1 MISHKGAQG
10 REDRTAY
17 SRQQYAINKDNIGFD
32 ESKDDI
38 RFDENKGSIK
48 LDNNQD
54 VLKQST
60 VSNSNNYGNEDMDN
74 YGDYGQVKP
83 F

>member
-17 SRQQYAINKDNIGFD
+17 SRQQYAINKDDIGFG

-38 RFDENKGSIK
+38 RFDENK
-48 LDNNQD
+48 DNINQD

-60 VSNSNNYGNEDMDN
+60 VSISNNYGNEDMDN
-74 YGDYGQVKP
+74 YGDYGQVKS